1 MVRVGIV
8 GIGFM
13 GMTHYHAW
21 QQVRQARVTAICTR
35 DPKKRAGDWRGI
47 RGNLGGP
54 AGAQVDLTGVSAY
67 ADWHEVLADEKVD
80 LVDICLPTS
89 MHAPVAVAALQSGK
103 HVLCEK
109 PLALE
114 PRQARKMT
122 AASQASGKLLMAAQ
136 VLPFFAEYAYLQ
148 ETVRSGKYGR
158 LLGAH
163 FKRII
168 SDPLWV
174 KDFFDPHG
182 AGGPVIDLHI
192 HDAHFIR
199 LLCGMPKAVFSTG
212 RWRGEVVSF
221 VNTQFLFAEGGPTVT
236 AASGV
241 IDQQG
246 RAFTHGFEVH
256 LERATLVYDFSVF
269 NNEPTTSL
277 PLTVLDSKGK
287 VVRPKLKAGDAFVA
301 ELTEAARALRTGEP
315 SPPLRCEPAYD
326 ALLLCH
332 LQQESV
338 RRGRAVTVPSA

>member
-1 MVRVGIV
+1 MVRVGIL

-13 GMTHYHAW
+13 GMTHFHAW

-35 DPKKRAGDWRGI
+35 DAKKRAGDWRGI
-47 RGNLGGP
+47 QGNLGGP
-54 AGAQVDLTGVSAY
+54 AGQQVDLKGIAAY
-67 ADWHEVLADEKVD
+67 ADWHELLADPKVD

-89 MHAPVAVAALQSGK
+89 LHAEAAVAALQAGK

-114 PRQARKMT
+114 PRQAAKMT
-122 AASQASGKLLMAAQ
+122 AAARTSGKLLMAAQ
-136 VLPFFAEYAYLQ
+136 VLPYFPEYGYLLQ
-148 ETVRSGKYGR
+148 AARIGRYGQ
-158 LLGAH
+158 LLGGH

-168 SDPLWV
+168 SDPLWI
-174 KDFFDPHG
+174 KDFFDPRG

-199 LLCGMPKAVFSTG
+199 LLCGMPRAVFSTG

-221 VNTQFLFAEGGPTVT
+221 VSTQFLFDQGQPTIT

-246 RAFTHGFEVH
+246 RSFTHGFEVH
-256 LERATLVYDFSVF
+256 FEHATLVYDFSVF
-269 NNEPTTSL
+269 DNQPTTSV
-277 PLTVLDSKGK
+277 PLTVLERKGK
-287 VVRPKLKAGDAFVA
+287 VLRPKLAQGDAFAA
-301 ELTEAARALRTGEP
+301 ELADAARAVRTGEP
-315 SPPLRCEPAYD
+315 PPPLRSEAASD

-332 LQQESV
+332 LQQQSV
-338 RRGRAVTVPSA
+338 RRGKPVRVTAP

>member
-8 GIGFM
+8 GLGFM

-35 DPKKRAGDWRGI
+35 DAKKRAGDWRGI

-54 AGAQVDLTGVSAY
+54 AGQQVDLKGVIAY
-67 ADWHEVLADEKVD
+67 ANWLELLADANVD

-89 MHAPVAVAALQSGK
+89 MHASVAVAALRGGK

-114 PRQARKMT
+114 PRQAKKILG
-122 AASQASGKLLMAAQ
+122 AAEASGKLLLAAQ
-136 VLPFFAEYAYLQ
+136 VLPFFPEYRYLHDV
-148 ETVRSGKYGR
+148 VRSGRYGR
-158 LLGAH
+158 MLGGH

-174 KDFFDPHG
+174 KDFFDPQG
-182 AGGPVIDLHI
+182 AGGPVIDLHV

-221 VNTQFLFAEGGPTVT
+221 VNTQFLFGEGGPTVT

-246 RAFTHGFEVH
+246 RTFTHAFEVH
-256 LERATLVYDFSVF
+256 LEQATLVYDFSVF
-269 NNEPTTSL
+269 DNQPTTSL
-277 PLTVLDSKGK
+277 PLTILDRKGRIL
-287 VVRPKLKAGDAFVA
+287 RPELKQVDAFVA
-301 ELTEAARALRTGEP
+301 ELTEAARAVRIGEP
-315 SPPLRCEPAYD
+315 SLQLRPQPAYD

-338 RRGRAVTVPSA
+338 RRGRAVPVPAP